1 MPVVKKV
8 AIACLIA
15 LLSAS
20 STFADFTWANTS
32 TNRLY
37 YNGGSVLLPGNYTD
51 SSIGCFVQLIWA
63 GADNAIDA
71 AVASGTGVTDDDQ
84 VHATTWIGGNILGGP
99 AGRYNGGSTFT
110 TDSNGFY
117 YVRFWTAPSADFA
130 NGLVPTST
138 TNFYGNTALWSNPGT
153 EPPGTADQFNNI
165 PNGGISATLTASAIP
180 EPTIVGLGLI
190 GLMTLRLYRRRK

>member
-1 MPVVKKV
+1 VKKV

-20 STFADFTWANTS
+20 AYADFSWFNLS

-37 YNGGSVLLPGNYTD
+37 YNGGSTLLPGSNND
-51 SSIGCFVQLIWA
+51 PLVGCFVQLIWA
-63 GADNAIDA
+63 GADDQIDL
-71 AVASGTGVTDDDQ
+71 AVLSGTGVTDDDQ
-84 VHATTWIGGNILGGP
+84 VVDTAYVGQGILGGP
-99 AGRYNGGSTFT
+99 AGRYNGGTY
-110 TDSNGFY
+110 TDNIAGDYY
-117 YVRFWTAPSADFA
+117 YVRFWTAPSANFA
-130 NGLVPTST
+130 SGLVPTSG
-138 TNFYGNTALWSNPGT
+138 TNFYGNTALWLDPGN
-153 EPPGTADQFNNI
+153 EPPSATDEFNSI

>member
-20 STFADFTWANTS
+20 AYADFNWFNTS

-37 YNGGSVLLPGNYTD
+37 YNGGSVLLPGNQTD

-63 GADNAIDA
+63 GADNTIDSAI
-71 AVASGTGVTDDDQ
+71 ASGTGVTDDD
-84 VHATTWIGGNILGGP
+84 VVEATTWVGGNIIGG
-99 AGRYNGGSTFT
+99 ASGRYTYSTT
-110 TDSNGFY
+110 VTADDPGY
-117 YVRFWTAPSADFA
+117 YYIRFWTAPSANYA
-130 NGLVPTST
+130 SGLVPTST

-153 EPPGTADQFNNI
+153 EPPGATDIFNNI
-165 PNGGISATLTASAIP
+165 PNGGVSATLTASAIP